1 MDSGSVLLAVVV
13 VAIISFLYWL
23 YSFAIA
29 PFKVLSRVGIQG
41 PPPVPF
47 YGNYKIVI
55 KLGRLKYFT
64 KMFEKYGNVF
74 G

>member
-1 MDSGSVLLAVVV
+1 MDFGSLLLTVVV
-13 VAIISFLYWL
+13 VAIICFLYWL

-29 PFKVLSRVGIQG
+29 PFKVLSRFGIQG

-64 KMFEKYGNVF
+64 EMFEKHGDVF